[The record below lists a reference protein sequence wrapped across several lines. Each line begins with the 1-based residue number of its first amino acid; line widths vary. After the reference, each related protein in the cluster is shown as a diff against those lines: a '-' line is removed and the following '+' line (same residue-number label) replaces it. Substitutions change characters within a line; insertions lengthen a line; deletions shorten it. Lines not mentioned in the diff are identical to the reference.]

1 MRIDGGWRERI
12 LGGLIMAA
20 GVLAGAWGCGGVIQ
34 AAAPAEFHVAPAGDD
49 AADGRPGRP
58 VATLRRALDL
68 VRELRKRRATPASI
82 TIEVADGRYE
92 LADTLLITAEDSA
105 GEKSP
110 TIIHAAEDAHPVFSG
125 GRRIT
130 GWTVTEVAGRPR
142 WSAVLPEVKGGKWRF
157 TQLFVDGQRRF
168 RPTLPAEGWFTVG
181 LALPPSPAAEGR
193 GHDRFAAAAGDLLR
207 EWSQRDAIEVVAVHQ
222 WSMSRMRIAAIEAG
236 EEGGTANV
244 QLVGT
249 TSSLDSW
256 GALAAGAR
264 YRLENVR
271 EALGSPGSWYLDVP
285 SGTLTY
291 CPLDGEDPETTEV
304 VAPRVD
310 MLVSVRG
317 EPVPGGTVDHIRF
330 VGLSFTHGNWAM
342 PPRGQSAAQGDLNVG
357 AAVSLTGA
365 RDVQLIRCGIRHVGR
380 YGLALGVGCGRCLV
394 ERCELLDLG
403 AGGVMVGTT
412 AAGGR
417 SIARVTE
424 NTIRDCTI
432 AHGGRL
438 HPAGIGIWIGQADR
452 TTIERCE
459 IADFTYTGVSVGWTW
474 GYEPSAAE
482 RNRIVG
488 NHIHHLGRGVLS
500 DMGGV
505 YTLGVSPGTTVE
517 GNLIHDIVSHD
528 YGGWGLYT
536 DEGSS
541 GIVMRDNVVHH
552 ASSGSFHQHYGKD
565 NLIANNILASAR
577 DWQLQRTRVEDHVSF
592 RFERNIVWW
601 DSDTA
606 LAKGDWN
613 TGIVARDNCY
623 WHDGGKVT
631 FPDGATLP
639 ARQKAKLE
647 RGSIVADPGFA
658 DPQAGDFTLP
668 ADSPV
673 WGLGFEPI
681 KTDAVGR
688 KTPRVVSPDLP
699 PVPSPWPEARAL
711 AAEEA
716 TLEATDESGADAME
730 PAVEDDGGA
739 DVR

>member
-1 MRIDGGWRERI
+1 MRSDGGWRN
-12 LGGLIMAA
+12 LGRGIVVAVCLASAWRGGDAA
-20 GVLAGAWGCGGVIQ
+20 Q
-34 AAAPAEFHVAPAGDD
+34 AAPPAEFHVAPDGDD
-49 AADGRPGRP
+49 TADGRQGRP
-58 VATLRRALDL
+58 VKTLRRALDL
-68 VRELRKRRATPASI
+68 VRELRKRRASLTPI
-82 TIEVADGRYE
+82 TVEVADGRYE
-92 LADTLLITAEDSA
+92 LADTLLITAEDSGA
-105 GEKSP
+105 EKSP
-110 TIIHAAEDAHPVFSG
+110 TIIHAAEDADPVFSG

-130 GWTVTEVAGRPR
+130 GWTVTEVDGRPR
-142 WSAVLPEVKGGKWRF
+142 WSAVLPEVKGGRWRF

-168 RPTLPAEGWFTVG
+168 RPALPANGWFTVR
-181 LALPPSPAAEGR
+181 ASLPPSPAAEGR
-193 GHDRFAAAAGDLLR
+193 GHDRFAAAAEDVLR

-236 EEGGTANV
+236 EEAGTANV

-249 TSSLDSW
+249 TSSVDPW
-256 GALAAGAR
+256 GAFAAGAR

-285 SGTLTY
+285 TGTLTY
-291 CPLDGEDPETTEV
+291 CPLDGEDPDSTEV

-310 MLVSVRG
+310 TLLSVRG
-317 EPVPGGTVDHIRF
+317 EPVPGGTVDHLRF
-330 VGLSFTHGNWAM
+330 VGLSFTHGNWPM
-342 PPRGQSAAQGDLNVG
+342 PSRGQSAPQGDLNVG

-380 YGLALGVGCGRCLV
+380 YGLALGVGCGRCLID
-394 ERCELLDLG
+394 RCELLDLG

-424 NTIRDCTI
+424 NTIRDSTI

-438 HPAGIGIWIGQADR
+438 HPAGIGIWIGMADR
-452 TTIERCE
+452 TTVERCE

-474 GYEPSAAE
+474 GYEPSPAE
-482 RNRIVG
+482 RNRIAA

-505 YTLGVSPGTTVE
+505 YTLGVSPGTIVE
-517 GNLIHDIVSHD
+517 GNRIHDIVSHD

-541 GIVMRDNVVHH
+541 GIVMRDNVVHR

-565 NLIANNILASAR
+565 NLIENNILASAR
-577 DWQLQRTRVEDHVSF
+577 DWQLQRTRVEEHVSF
-592 RFERNIVWW
+592 RFQRNIVWW
-601 DSDTA
+601 DSDTP

-613 TGIVARDNCY
+613 DGIVARDNCY
-623 WHDGGKVT
+623 WHEGGKVT
-631 FPDGATLP
+631 FPDGATLG

-647 RGSIVADPGFA
+647 SGSIVADPRFA
-658 DPQAGDFTLP
+658 DPHGGDFTLP

-673 WGLGFEPI
+673 WDLGFKPI
-681 KTDAVGR
+681 EAEAVGR
-688 KTPRVVSPDLP
+688 KTPRVVSPDLLS
-699 PVPSPWPEARAL
+699 VPTPWPEALVL
-711 AAEEA
+711 AAEEGA
-716 TLEATDESGADAME
+716 AAGAEPVMTGADDEAE
-730 PAVEDDGGA
+730 A
-739 DVR
+739 R

>member
-1 MRIDGGWRERI
+1 MRSDGGWWS
-12 LGGLIMAA
+12 LFGGFVAA
-20 GVLAGAWGCGGVIQ
+20 CGLVGVSGCGGVAH
-34 AAAPAEFHVAPAGDD
+34 AAPPAEFYLSPAGDD
-49 AADGRPGRP
+49 AADGSVGRP
-58 VATLRRALDL
+58 VASLRRALDL
-68 VRELRKRRATPASI
+68 VRDLRKRRASLTPI

-92 LADTLLITAEDSA
+92 LSDTLLITAEDSG

-130 GWTVTEVAGRPR
+130 GWTVTEVDGRPR
-142 WSAVLPEVKGGKWRF
+142 WSAVLPEVKGGRWRF

-168 RPTLPAEGWFTVG
+168 RPTLPAEGWFTVRA
-181 LALPPSPAAEGR
+181 ALPPSAGAAGR
-193 GHDRFAAAAGDLLR
+193 GHDRFAAAAEDVLR

-222 WSMSRMRIAAIEAG
+222 WSMSRLRIAAIESG
-236 EEGGTANV
+236 EEAGTANV

-249 TSSLDSW
+249 TSSLEPW
-256 GALAAGAR
+256 GAIAAGAR

-271 EALGSPGSWYLDVP
+271 EALASPGSWYLDVP
-285 SGTLTY
+285 TGTLTY
-291 CPLDGEDPETTEV
+291 CPLDGEDPDSTEV

-310 MLVSVRG
+310 TLLSVRG
-317 EPVPGGTVDHIRF
+317 EPVPGGTVDHLRF
-330 VGLSFTHGNWAM
+330 VGLSFTDGNWPM
-342 PPRGQSAAQGDLNVG
+342 PSRGQSAAQGDLNVG

-365 RDVQLIRCGIRHVGR
+365 RDVQFIRCGIRHVGR

-394 ERCELLDLG
+394 DRCELLDLG
-403 AGGVMVGTT
+403 AGGVMVGAT

-438 HPAGIGIWIGQADR
+438 HPAGIGIWIGMADR
-452 TTIERCE
+452 TTVERCE

-474 GYEPSAAE
+474 GYEPSPAE
-482 RNRIVG
+482 RNRIAS
-488 NHIHHLGRGVLS
+488 NHIHHLGQGVLS

-505 YTLGVSPGTTVE
+505 YTLGISPGTIVE
-517 GNLIHDIVSHD
+517 GNRIHDIVSHD

-541 GIVMRDNVVHH
+541 GIVMRNNVVHR

-565 NLIANNILASAR
+565 NRIENNILASAR

-601 DSDTA
+601 DSDTP

-613 TGIVARDNCY
+613 DGIVARDNCY
-623 WHDGGKVT
+623 WHAGGKVT
-631 FPDGATLP
+631 FPDGATLA

-647 RGSIVADPGFA
+647 SGSIVADPGFA
-658 DPQAGDFTLP
+658 DPQSGDFTLP

-673 WGLGFEPI
+673 WDLGFKPI
-681 KTDAVGR
+681 DADSIGR

-699 PVPSPWPEARAL
+699 PVPTPWPEALTL
-711 AAEEA
+711 AAGE
-716 TLEATDESGADAME
+716 DASAAAE
-730 PAVEDDGGA
+730 PAVTGADDDDGA
-739 DVR
+739 R